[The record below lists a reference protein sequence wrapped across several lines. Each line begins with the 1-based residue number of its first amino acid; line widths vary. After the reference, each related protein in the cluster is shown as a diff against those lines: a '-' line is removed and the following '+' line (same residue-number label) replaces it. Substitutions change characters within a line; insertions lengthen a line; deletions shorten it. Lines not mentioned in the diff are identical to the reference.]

1 LKALNLLLGRAEE
14 LIAEN
19 FKDIVHKSYS
29 SNADYQETISG
40 LPANYKDIKTLE
52 DLLSINYKPVSVNDQ
67 LRGNLIIKLK
77 KKQFP
82 YSGIIGYDD
91 DIVPSLNRAILSF
104 HDILLVGQI
113 GQAKTKIAETI
124 AKNLLSPIPIVEGSI
139 TNDIPTSVPE
149 NELVSLLN
157 DKEIIRSRPEF
168 YVSTETEDKIRNN
181 RLDTKIVWIDGP
193 SRFRY
198 LLATPDISVKDL
210 VGQIDAIKIA
220 KRGVEIYNM
229 ESYSPGQLLLAR
241 HGVFCVDELPVLDP
255 RKQVALL
262 SVLQE
267 GIYTTGSY
275 PVIFKPDTRIISTA
289 NPIDYTHSGKIIEPL
304 YDRLRS
310 HIVTRYPKNVYD
322 EMKIMI
328 QEANI
333 SNPQNVTLP
342 IFILRTLAEITRIAR
357 DHPEINHEKG
367 VSVRMSIH
375 SLEVLISEAERVR
388 SIINNIKAVPR
399 FSDIYCI
406 RQTSKFELSE
416 IDDSYENRMNILD
429 AIISDAIKKTCA
441 VYVVDIPTKKIMN
454 LKNEFKINKNFFVSQ
469 DITENKNNPNSYQSQ
484 INKFNSLREI
494 IDIVIVN
501 IIQDQKHFE
510 ESLRENALNIEIF
523 NDLKNPEYLAS
534 VTELILE
541 GLRFTD
547 PPILDRKE
555 GIYVHI

>member
-1 LKALNLLLGRAEE
+1 M
-14 LIAEN
+14 ISEN

-29 SNADYQETISG
+29 SNANYLETIPG
-40 LPANYKDIKTLE
+40 LPENYEDIKTLE
-52 DLLSINYKPVSVNDQ
+52 DLLSINYKHVLVNDQ

-77 KKQFP
+77 RQQFP

-91 DIVPSLNRAILSF
+91 DIVPSLNRAILSS
-104 HDILLVGQI
+104 HDILLIGQI

-139 TNDIPTSVPE
+139 TNDIPTSIPE
-149 NELVSLLN
+149 KELVSLLN

-168 YVSTETEDKIRNN
+168 FVSTETEDKLRNN
-181 RLDTKIVWIDGP
+181 RLDTKIMWIDGH
-193 SRFRY
+193 SRFKY

-241 HGVFCVDELPVLDP
+241 HGVFCIDELPVLDP

-275 PVIFKPDTRIISTA
+275 PVMFKPDTRIISTA

-304 YDRLRS
+304 YDRLKS
-310 HIVTRYPKNVYD
+310 HIITRYPKNVYD
-322 EMKIMI
+322 EMMIMI
-328 QEANI
+328 QESNI
-333 SNPQNVTLP
+333 SNPENVVLP
-342 IFILRTLAEITRIAR
+342 IFILRTIAEITRIAR

-375 SLEVLISEAERVR
+375 SLELLISEAERVR

-399 FSDIYCI
+399 FSDIYCVH
-406 RQTSKFELSE
+406 QTSKFELSE

-429 AIISDAIKKTCA
+429 TIISNAIKKTCA
-441 VYVVDIPTKKIMN
+441 LYVVDIPPEKLIK
-454 LKNEFKINKNFFVSQ
+454 LKNEFKINKTFFVSQ
-469 DITENKNNPNSYQSQ
+469 DITGNKNNPKSYQSQ
-484 INKFNSLREI
+484 IDKFDSLREI
-494 IDIVIVN
+494 INIVTDN

-510 ESLRENALNIEIF
+510 ARLREIGLNIDNF
-523 NDLKNPEYLAS
+523 NDMKDAEFLAS

-555 GIYVHI
+555 GIYVHK

>member
-1 LKALNLLLGRAEE
+1 
-14 LIAEN
+14 LISEN

-29 SNADYQETISG
+29 SNVDYQETVSG
-40 LPANYKDIKTLE
+40 LPENYNDIKTLE

-77 KKQFP
+77 KQEFP

-91 DIVPSLNRAILSF
+91 DIAPSLNRAILSF

-139 TNDIPTSVPE
+139 TNDIPTSIPE

-181 RLDTKIVWIDGP
+181 RLDTKIVWIDGH

-198 LLATPDISVKDL
+198 LLATPDVSVKDL

-241 HGVFCVDELPVLDP
+241 HGIICIDELPVLDP

-333 SNPQNVTLP
+333 SNPQNVMLP

-441 VYVVDIPTKKIMN
+441 VYVVDIPPEKIMN

-469 DITENKNNPNSYQSQ
+469 DITGNKNNPKSYQSQ

-494 IDIVIVN
+494 IDIVTVN

-510 ESLRENALNIEIF
+510 ESLSKNGLNIEIF
-523 NDLKNPEYLAS
+523 NKPKDPEYLAS

-555 GIYVHI
+555 GIYVRI

>member
-1 LKALNLLLGRAEE
+1 MISED
-14 LIAEN
+14 
-19 FKDIVHKSYS
+19 FKVIVHKSYNS
-29 SNADYQETISG
+29 DPDYKQSVLG
-40 LPANYKDIKTLE
+40 LPENFKEIKTLE
-52 DLLSINYKPVSVNDQ
+52 DLLSINYKHVSVNDQ
-67 LRGNLIIKLK
+67 LRGNLITKLK
-77 KKQFP
+77 SQQFP

-91 DIVPSLNRAILSF
+91 DIVPSLNRAILSS
-104 HDILLVGQI
+104 HDMLLVGQI
-113 GQAKTKIAETI
+113 GQAKTKIAETV

-139 TNDIPTSVPE
+139 TNDIPTLIPE
-149 NELVSLLN
+149 SELVSLLN
-157 DKEIIRSRPEF
+157 DKEITRSRPEF

-193 SRFRY
+193 SRYKY

-241 HGVFCVDELPVLDP
+241 HGVFCIDELPVLDP

-275 PVIFKPDTRIISTA
+275 PVIFKPNTRIIATA

-304 YDRLRS
+304 YDRMKS
-310 HIVTRYPKNVYD
+310 HIITRYPKKVYD
-322 EMKIMI
+322 EMMIMV
-328 QEANI
+328 QEAKI
-333 SNPQNVTLP
+333 SNSRNVVLP

-375 SLEVLISEAERVR
+375 SLEILISEAERVR
-388 SIINNIKAVPR
+388 GIINNVKAVPR
-399 FSDIYCI
+399 FSDIYSI

-416 IDDSYENRMNILD
+416 IDDSHENRINILD
-429 AIISDAIKKTCA
+429 AIISDAIKKVCA
-441 VYVVDIPTKKIMN
+441 QYVTNVPPERLMN
-454 LKNEFKINKNFFVSQ
+454 LKNEFKINKAFHVSQ
-469 DITENKNNPNSYQSQ
+469 DISGSAKNPKSYESQ
-484 INKFNSLREI
+484 VNKFSSLREI
-494 IDIVIVN
+494 MDIVINN
-501 IIQDQKHFE
+501 ISQDQKHFE
-510 ESLRENALNIEIF
+510 ESLLENAINV
-523 NDLKNPEYLAS
+523 DTSKDTKDPEYLSS
-534 VTELILE
+534 VTELVLE

-555 GIYVHI
+555 GIYAHA

>member
-1 LKALNLLLGRAEE
+1 MISED
-14 LIAEN
+14 
-19 FKDIVHKSYS
+19 FKVIVHKSYNS
-29 SNADYQETISG
+29 DPDYKQSVLG
-40 LPANYKDIKTLE
+40 LPENYKEIRTLE
-52 DLLSINYKPVSVNDQ
+52 DLLSINYKHVSVNDQ
-67 LRGNLIIKLK
+67 LRGNLITKLK
-77 KKQFP
+77 SQQFP

-91 DIVPSLNRAILSF
+91 DIVPSLNRAILSS
-104 HDILLVGQI
+104 HDMLLVGQI
-113 GQAKTKIAETI
+113 GQAKTKIAETV

-139 TNDIPTSVPE
+139 TNDIPTLIPE
-149 NELVSLLN
+149 SELVSLLN
-157 DKEIIRSRPEF
+157 DKEITRSRPEF

-193 SRFRY
+193 SRYKY

-241 HGVFCVDELPVLDP
+241 HGVFCIDELPVLDP

-275 PVIFKPDTRIISTA
+275 PVIFKPNTRIISTA

-304 YDRLRS
+304 YDRMKS
-310 HIVTRYPKNVYD
+310 HIITRYPKKVYD
-322 EMKIMI
+322 EMMIMV
-328 QEANI
+328 QEAKI
-333 SNPQNVTLP
+333 SNSRNVVLP

-375 SLEVLISEAERVR
+375 SLEILISEAERVR
-388 SIINNIKAVPR
+388 GIINNIKAVPR
-399 FSDIYCI
+399 FSDIYSI

-416 IDDSYENRMNILD
+416 IDDSHENRMNILD
-429 AIISDAIKKTCA
+429 AIISDAIKKVCA
-441 VYVVDIPTKKIMN
+441 QYVTNVPPEKLMN
-454 LKNEFKINKNFFVSQ
+454 LKNEFKINKAFHVSQ
-469 DITENKNNPNSYQSQ
+469 DISGSAKNPKSYQSQ
-484 INKFNSLREI
+484 VSKFSSLSEI
-494 IDIVIVN
+494 MDIVINN
-501 IIQDQKHFE
+501 ISQDQKHFE
-510 ESLRENALNIEIF
+510 ESLLENAINVDI
-523 NDLKNPEYLAS
+523 LKDTKDPEYLSS
-534 VTELILE
+534 VTELVLE

-555 GIYVHI
+555 GIYAHA

>member
-1 LKALNLLLGRAEE
+1 M
-14 LIAEN
+14 ISEN

-29 SNADYQETISG
+29 SNVDYQETVSG
-40 LPANYKDIKTLE
+40 LPENYNDIKTLE

-77 KKQFP
+77 KQEFP

-91 DIVPSLNRAILSF
+91 DIAPSLNRAILSF

-139 TNDIPTSVPE
+139 TNDIPTSIPE

-181 RLDTKIVWIDGP
+181 RLDTKIVWIDGH

-198 LLATPDISVKDL
+198 LLATPDVSVKDL

-241 HGVFCVDELPVLDP
+241 HGIFCIDELPVLDP

-333 SNPQNVTLP
+333 SNPQNVMLP

-441 VYVVDIPTKKIMN
+441 VYVVDIPPEKIMN

-469 DITENKNNPNSYQSQ
+469 DITGNKNNPKSYQSQ
-484 INKFNSLREI
+484 INKFNSLSEI
-494 IDIVIVN
+494 IDIVTVN

-510 ESLRENALNIEIF
+510 ESLSKNGLNIEIF
-523 NDLKNPEYLAS
+523 NKPKDPEYLAS

-555 GIYVHI
+555 GIYVRI

>member
-1 LKALNLLLGRAEE
+1 M
-14 LIAEN
+14 ISEN

-29 SNADYQETISG
+29 SNVDYQETISG
-40 LPANYKDIKTLE
+40 LPENFKDIKTLE
-52 DLLSINYKPVSVNDQ
+52 DLLSINYKLVSVNDQ

-77 KKQFP
+77 KQEFP

-91 DIVPSLNRAILSF
+91 DIAPSLNRAILSF

-139 TNDIPTSVPE
+139 TNDIPTSIPE

-181 RLDTKIVWIDGP
+181 RLDTKILWIDGH

-198 LLATPDISVKDL
+198 LLATPDVSVKDL

-241 HGVFCVDELPVLDP
+241 HGIFCIDELPVLDP

-333 SNPQNVTLP
+333 SNPQNVMLP

-441 VYVVDIPTKKIMN
+441 VYVVDIPPEKIMN

-469 DITENKNNPNSYQSQ
+469 DITGNKSNPKSYQSQ

-494 IDIVIVN
+494 IDIVTVN
-501 IIQDQKHFE
+501 IIQDQKHFV
-510 ESLRENALNIEIF
+510 ESLSKNGLNIEIF
-523 NDLKNPEYLAS
+523 NKPKDPEYLAS

-555 GIYVHI
+555 GIYVRI

>member
-1 LKALNLLLGRAEE
+1 M
-14 LIAEN
+14 ISEN

-29 SNADYQETISG
+29 SNPDYLETVPG
-40 LPANYKDIKTLE
+40 LPENYKDIKTLE
-52 DLLSINYKPVSVNDQ
+52 DLLSINYKHVSANDQ

-77 KKQFP
+77 RQQFP
-82 YSGIIGYDD
+82 YSGIIGYDE
-91 DIVPSLNRAILSF
+91 DIVPSLNRAILSS

-113 GQAKTKIAETI
+113 GQAKTKIAETV

-139 TNDIPTSVPE
+139 TNDIPTLIPE
-149 NELVSLLN
+149 SELVSLLN
-157 DKEIIRSRPEF
+157 DKEITRARPEF
-168 YVSTETEDKIRNN
+168 YISTETEDKIRNN
-181 RLDTKIVWIDGP
+181 RLDTKIIWIDGP
-193 SRFRY
+193 SRFKY
-198 LLATPDISVKDL
+198 VLATPDISVKDL

-241 HGVFCVDELPVLDP
+241 HGVFCIDELPVLDP

-275 PVIFKPDTRIISTA
+275 PIIFKPDTRIISTA

-304 YDRLRS
+304 YDRLKS
-310 HIVTRYPKNVYD
+310 HIITRYPKKVYD
-322 EMKIMI
+322 EMMIMV

-333 SNPQNVTLP
+333 SNLRNIVLP
-342 IFILRTLAEITRIAR
+342 IFILRTLAEITMIAR
-357 DHPEINHEKG
+357 GHPEINHEKG

-375 SLEVLISEAERVR
+375 SLEILISEAERVR
-388 SIINNIKAVPR
+388 GIINNIKAVPR
-399 FSDIYCI
+399 FSDIYSI
-406 RQTSKFELSE
+406 HQTSKFELSE

-429 AIISDAIKKTCA
+429 TIISDA
-441 VYVVDIPTKKIMN
+441 VKKICAHYVADLPPEKLIS
-454 LKNEFKINKNFFVSQ
+454 LKNEFKINKTFHVSQ
-469 DITENKNNPNSYQSQ
+469 DITSKSKGPKSYQAQVS
-484 INKFNSLREI
+484 KFDSLREI
-494 IDIVIVN
+494 MDIVAVN
-501 IIQDQKHFE
+501 IAQDQKHFE
-510 ESLRENALNIEIF
+510 VALRENEINF
-523 NDLKNPEYLAS
+523 DTLRDTKDPEYLAS

>member
-1 LKALNLLLGRAEE
+1 M
-14 LIAEN
+14 ISEN

-29 SNADYQETISG
+29 SNVDYQETISG
-40 LPANYKDIKTLE
+40 LPENFKDIKTLE
-52 DLLSINYKPVSVNDQ
+52 DLLSINYKLVSVNDQ

-77 KKQFP
+77 KQEFP

-91 DIVPSLNRAILSF
+91 DIAPSLNRAILSF

-139 TNDIPTSVPE
+139 TNDIPTSIPE

-181 RLDTKIVWIDGP
+181 RLDTKILWIDGH

-198 LLATPDISVKDL
+198 LLATPDVSVKDL

-241 HGVFCVDELPVLDP
+241 HGIFCIDELPVLDP

-333 SNPQNVTLP
+333 SNPQNVMLP

-429 AIISDAIKKTCA
+429 TIISDAIKKTCA
-441 VYVVDIPTKKIMN
+441 VYVVDIPPEKIMN

-469 DITENKNNPNSYQSQ
+469 DITGNKSNPKSYQSQ

-494 IDIVIVN
+494 IDIVTVN
-501 IIQDQKHFE
+501 IIQDQKHFV
-510 ESLRENALNIEIF
+510 ESLSKNGLNIEIF
-523 NDLKNPEYLAS
+523 NKPKDPEYLAS

-555 GIYVHI
+555 GIYVRI

>member
-1 LKALNLLLGRAEE
+1 
-14 LIAEN
+14 LISEN

-40 LPANYKDIKTLE
+40 LPENYKEIKTLE
-52 DLLSINYKPVSVNDQ
+52 DLLSINYKPVFVNNQ

-77 KKQFP
+77 KQEFP

-91 DIVPSLNRAILSF
+91 DIVPSLNRAILSS

-139 TNDIPTSVPE
+139 TNDIPTSIPE

-157 DKEIIRSRPEF
+157 DKEVIRSRPEF

-181 RLDTKIVWIDGP
+181 RLDTKIVWIDGH

-241 HGVFCVDELPVLDP
+241 HGVFCIDELPVLDP

-310 HIVTRYPKNVYD
+310 HIITRYPKNVYD

-333 SNPQNVTLP
+333 SNPQNVMLP

-399 FSDIYCI
+399 FSDINCI

-429 AIISDAIKKTCA
+429 TIISDAIKRTCA
-441 VYVVDIPTKKIMN
+441 IYVVDIPPEKIMN
-454 LKNEFKINKNFFVSQ
+454 LRNEFKINKNFFVSQ
-469 DITENKNNPNSYQSQ
+469 DITGNENNPKSYQSQ

-494 IDIVIVN
+494 IDIVTVN

-510 ESLRENALNIEIF
+510 ESLSENALNIEIF
-523 NDLKNPEYLAS
+523 NDLKNAEYLAS

-547 PPILDRKE
+547 PPILDRRE

>member
-1 LKALNLLLGRAEE
+1 
-14 LIAEN
+14 LISEN
-19 FKDIVHKSYS
+19 FKDIVHKSYD
-29 SNADYQETISG
+29 SNPDYLETVPG
-40 LPANYKDIKTLE
+40 LPENYKDIKTLE
-52 DLLSINYKPVSVNDQ
+52 DLLSINYKHVSANDQ

-77 KKQFP
+77 RQQFP
-82 YSGIIGYDD
+82 YSGIIGYDE
-91 DIVPSLNRAILSF
+91 DIVPSLNRAILSS

-113 GQAKTKIAETI
+113 GQAKTKIAETV

-139 TNDIPTSVPE
+139 TNDIPTLIPE
-149 NELVSLLN
+149 SELVSLLN
-157 DKEIIRSRPEF
+157 DKEITRARPEF
-168 YVSTETEDKIRNN
+168 YISTETEDKIRNN
-181 RLDTKIVWIDGP
+181 RLDTKIIWIDGP
-193 SRFRY
+193 SRFKY
-198 LLATPDISVKDL
+198 VLATPDISVKDL

-241 HGVFCVDELPVLDP
+241 HGVFCIDELPVLDP

-304 YDRLRS
+304 YDRLKS
-310 HIVTRYPKNVYD
+310 HIITRYPKKVYD
-322 EMKIMI
+322 EMMIMV

-333 SNPQNVTLP
+333 SNLRNIVLP
-342 IFILRTLAEITRIAR
+342 IFILRTLAEITMIAR
-357 DHPEINHEKG
+357 GHPEINHEKG

-375 SLEVLISEAERVR
+375 SLEILISEAERVR
-388 SIINNIKAVPR
+388 GIINNIKAVPR
-399 FSDIYCI
+399 FSDIYSI
-406 RQTSKFELSE
+406 HQTSKFELSE

-429 AIISDAIKKTCA
+429 TIISDA
-441 VYVVDIPTKKIMN
+441 VKKICAHYVADLPPEKLIS
-454 LKNEFKINKNFFVSQ
+454 LKNEFKINKTFHVSQ
-469 DITENKNNPNSYQSQ
+469 DITSKSKGPKSYQAQVS
-484 INKFNSLREI
+484 KFDSLKEI
-494 IDIVIVN
+494 MDIVAVN
-501 IIQDQKHFE
+501 IAQDQKHFE
-510 ESLRENALNIEIF
+510 VALRENEINF
-523 NDLKNPEYLAS
+523 DTLRDTKDPEYLAS

>member
-1 LKALNLLLGRAEE
+1 MISED
-14 LIAEN
+14 
-19 FKDIVHKSYS
+19 FKVIVHKSYNS
-29 SNADYQETISG
+29 DPAYKQTVLG
-40 LPANYKDIKTLE
+40 LPENYKEIKTLE
-52 DLLSINYKPVSVNDQ
+52 DLLSINYKHVSVNDQ
-67 LRGNLIIKLK
+67 LRGNLVTKLK
-77 KKQFP
+77 SQQFP

-91 DIVPSLNRAILSF
+91 DIVPSLNRAILSS
-104 HDILLVGQI
+104 HDMLLVGQI
-113 GQAKTKIAETI
+113 GQAKTKIAETV

-139 TNDIPTSVPE
+139 TNDIPTLIPE
-149 NELVSLLN
+149 SELVSLLN
-157 DKEIIRSRPEF
+157 DEEITRSRPEF

-181 RLDTKIVWIDGP
+181 KLDTKIVWIDGP
-193 SRFRY
+193 SRYKY

-241 HGVFCVDELPVLDP
+241 HGVFCIDELPVLDP

-275 PVIFKPDTRIISTA
+275 PVIFKPNTRIISTA

-304 YDRLRS
+304 YDRMKS
-310 HIVTRYPKNVYD
+310 HIITRYPQKVYD
-322 EMKIMI
+322 EMMIMV
-328 QEANI
+328 QEAKI
-333 SNPQNVTLP
+333 SNSHNVVLP

-375 SLEVLISEAERVR
+375 SLEILISEAERVR
-388 SIINNIKAVPR
+388 GIINNIKAVPR
-399 FSDIYCI
+399 FSDIYSI

-416 IDDSYENRMNILD
+416 IDDSHENRMNILD
-429 AIISDAIKKTCA
+429 AIISEAIKKVCA
-441 VYVVDIPTKKIMN
+441 QYLTNVPPERLIN
-454 LKNEFKINKNFFVSQ
+454 LKNEFKINKAFHVSQ
-469 DITENKNNPNSYQSQ
+469 DISGSAKNPKSYESQ
-484 INKFNSLREI
+484 VNKFSSLREI
-494 IDIVIVN
+494 MDIVINN
-501 IIQDQKHFE
+501 ISKDQKHFE
-510 ESLRENALNIEIF
+510 ESLLENAINV
-523 NDLKNPEYLAS
+523 DTSKDTKDPEYLSS
-534 VTELILE
+534 VTELVLE

-555 GIYVHI
+555 GIYARA

>member
-1 LKALNLLLGRAEE
+1 MISED
-14 LIAEN
+14 
-19 FKDIVHKSYS
+19 FKVIVHKSYNS
-29 SNADYQETISG
+29 DPDYKQSVLG
-40 LPANYKDIKTLE
+40 LPENYKEIKTLE
-52 DLLSINYKPVSVNDQ
+52 DLLSINYKHVSVNDQ
-67 LRGNLIIKLK
+67 LRGNLITKLK
-77 KKQFP
+77 SQQFP

-91 DIVPSLNRAILSF
+91 DIVPSLNRAILSS
-104 HDILLVGQI
+104 HDMLLVGQI
-113 GQAKTKIAETI
+113 GQAKTKIAETV

-139 TNDIPTSVPE
+139 TNDIPTLIPE
-149 NELVSLLN
+149 SELVSLLN
-157 DKEIIRSRPEF
+157 DKEITRSRPEF

-193 SRFRY
+193 SRYKY

-241 HGVFCVDELPVLDP
+241 HGVFCIDELPVLDP

-275 PVIFKPDTRIISTA
+275 PVIFKPNTRIISTA

-304 YDRLRS
+304 YDRMKS
-310 HIVTRYPKNVYD
+310 HIITRYPKKVYD
-322 EMKIMI
+322 EMMIMV
-328 QEANI
+328 QEAKI
-333 SNPQNVTLP
+333 SNSHNVVLP

-375 SLEVLISEAERVR
+375 SLEILISEAERVR
-388 SIINNIKAVPR
+388 GIINNIKAVPR
-399 FSDIYCI
+399 FSDIYSI

-416 IDDSYENRMNILD
+416 IDDSHENRMNILD
-429 AIISDAIKKTCA
+429 AIISDAIKKVCA
-441 VYVVDIPTKKIMN
+441 QYLTNVPPERLMI
-454 LKNEFKINKNFFVSQ
+454 LKNEFKINKAFHVSQ
-469 DITENKNNPNSYQSQ
+469 DISGSAKNPKSYESQ
-484 INKFNSLREI
+484 VNKFSSLREI
-494 IDIVIVN
+494 MDIVINN
-501 IIQDQKHFE
+501 ISKDQKHFE
-510 ESLRENALNIEIF
+510 ESLLENAINV
-523 NDLKNPEYLAS
+523 DTSKDTKDPEYLSS
-534 VTELILE
+534 VTELVLE

-555 GIYVHI
+555 GIYANA